1 MSENENKNLEDEKKN
16 KERFEKKEKEYKKRI
31 SDLEQQI
38 QLERSKSEIIQ
49 NSEKEILTLR
59 NEKLKL
65 DNDINTLSNSNAN
78 QRDKLESLLKL
89 VDDELKNINLKNI
102 SSKIKK
108 TRIEQNSFKIKKQKQ
123 NQNIMNSNNDNNE
136 NIINEKNVVSNSSN
150 NNELVNAK
158 DKQIEN
164 INNLIEI
171 FKKDNEKLKKKCKN
185 LGDSKLKLKL
195 LNKNNDIS
203 KQIEKTNIEIKKL
216 KYQLKDHSKC
226 TKIKDDYNKNIC
238 TVKDDIQNLKLR
250 KVELIN
256 RINNQN
262 ERIKKQIELNEIIQN
277 KKNTNK
283 KLKLMPQN
291 IEENNINFSQAPN
304 IFTEKELDAISIAFN
319 NDKQKCEYFLKKL
332 SINENYIQSLESKHK
347 FNIKQYL
354 NRLNELDEQIEFL
367 TSKFGEDSARNR
379 VIKSQINEY
388 QVGKISYSQKNN
400 DLKNKIQELVKLITN
415 KEKNIKTLT
424 LQLNNLRKTHKNNL
438 NLENIEVNENN
449 NNKNNNNKN
458 NNNNNNDNNNNNNKY
473 HIFLTNNNNFEIENT
488 DSQIIYP
495 LTEKND
501 QLSDSKKSDL
511 QNIKMK
517 NENDYKK
524 EEENNIEN
532 ERVIY

>member
-1 MSENENKNLEDEKKN
+1 MSENENKKLEDEKRI
-16 KERFEKKEKEYKKRI
+16 KEQFEKKEKEYKKRI

-38 QLERSKSEIIQ
+38 QLERSKSETIQ

-59 NEKLKL
+59 NEKLKI

-78 QRDKLESLLKL
+78 QRDKLEFLLKL

-102 SSKIKK
+102 STKIKK
-108 TRIEQNSFKIKKQKQ
+108 ARLEQTSFKIKRQKK
-123 NQNIMNSNNDNNE
+123 NLSVNISNNNNE
-136 NIINEKNVVSNSSN
+136 IINIENNIISNSSN

-424 LQLNNLRKTHKNNL
+424 LQLNNLRKTLKNNL
-438 NLENIEVNENN
+438 NL
-449 NNKNNNNKN
+449 
-458 NNNNNNDNNNNNNKY
+458 
-473 HIFLTNNNNFEIENT
+473 
-488 DSQIIYP
+488 
-495 LTEKND
+495 
-501 QLSDSKKSDL
+501 
-511 QNIKMK
+511 
-517 NENDYKK
+517 
-524 EEENNIEN
+524 
-532 ERVIY
+532 

>member
-1 MSENENKNLEDEKKN
+1 MSENERKKLEYEKRN

-424 LQLNNLRKTHKNNL
+424 LQLNNLRKSQKNNS
-438 NLENIEVNENN
+438 NLKNIEVNGNIE
-449 NNKNNNNKN
+449 N
-458 NNNNNNDNNNNNNKY
+458 NNNNNNNNNNKS
-473 HIFLTNNNNFEIENT
+473 HIFLTNNNDFEIENI
-488 DSQIIYP
+488 DSQMIYP
-495 LTEKND
+495 LINKNE
-501 QLSDSKKSDL
+501 QLSESLKSDL

-517 NENDYKK
+517 NENEEKK
-524 EEENNIEN
+524 EDENNIEN
-532 ERVIY
+532 EKIVY